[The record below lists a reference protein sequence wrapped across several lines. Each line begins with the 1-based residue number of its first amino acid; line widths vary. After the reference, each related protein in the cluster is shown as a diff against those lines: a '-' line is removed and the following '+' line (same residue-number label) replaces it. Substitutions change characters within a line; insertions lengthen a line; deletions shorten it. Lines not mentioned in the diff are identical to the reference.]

1 MEQEVR
7 KGPLAGVRVIELAGI
22 GPGPLAGMLLA
33 DMGAEVLR
41 IERPGETDLGVK
53 RERRHDLMLRGRKPI
68 ALDLK
73 DPQAVAAVL
82 DLVASADALIEGY
95 RPGVTERMGLGPDVC
110 LARNPRLVYGRITG
124 WGQTGPLAHTAGHDI
139 NYISLT
145 GALNAIGRRGQPP
158 SVPLA
163 YLGDFAGGGMFL
175 LAGVLAALV
184 EAGKSGKG
192 QVVDAAIVD
201 GVAALGSVF
210 HGLVAAGQWHPE
222 RGTNIL
228 DSGAHYYNVYQC
240 KDGGWISVGPI
251 EARFYRDLLA
261 RIGID
266 PASLGEQGDQD
277 KWEAAGERLAEV
289 FRTRT
294 RGEWCDLLEGTDV
307 CFAPVLSY
315 EDAPHHRHLKARE
328 TFVEIDGVMQPAPAP
343 RFSRTPSALPAP
355 PRKPDVRDYEHTL
368 AGWLPPERIEAVR
381 ALSERA
387 ATAAAS
393 GHAGHGQPHKDRQP

>member
-1 MEQEVR
+1 MQEQK
-7 KGPLAGVRVIELAGI
+7 KGPLAGVRIIELAGI
-22 GPGPLAGMLLA
+22 GPGPLAGMMLA

-41 IERPGETDLGVK
+41 IERPGETDLGVR
-53 RERRHDLMLRGRKPI
+53 RERRFDLMLRGRKSI

-82 DLVASADALIEGY
+82 DLVESADALIEGF
-95 RPGVTERMGLGPDVC
+95 RPGVTERLGLGPDAC
-110 LARNPRLVYGRITG
+110 LARNPKLVYGRITG
-124 WGQTGPLAHTAGHDI
+124 WGQTGPLAHTAGHDV
-139 NYISLT
+139 NYIALT
-145 GALNAIGRRGQPP
+145 GALNAIGQRGQPP
-158 SVPLA
+158 AIPPA

-201 GVAALGSVF
+201 GAAALGSVF
-210 HGLVAAGQWHPE
+210 FGLVAAGQWNPE
-222 RGTNIL
+222 RGTNVL

-251 EARFYRDLLA
+251 EARFYRDLLD

-266 PASLGEQGDQD
+266 PASLGEQLDPAN
-277 KWEAAGERLAEV
+277 WEAAGNRLAEL

-294 RGEWCDLLEGTDV
+294 RDEWCALLEGTDA

-315 EDAPHHRHLKARE
+315 EEAPQHAHLKARE
-328 TFVEIDGVMQPAPAP
+328 TFVEIDGIVQPAPAP
-343 RFSRTPSALPAP
+343 RFSRTPSALPTAP
-355 PRKPDVRDYEHTL
+355 RAPDVRDYAHTL
-368 AGWLPPERIEAVR
+368 AGWLPAARIAEVR
-381 ALSERA
+381 ALAEKA
-387 ATAAAS
+387 
-393 GHAGHGQPHKDRQP
+393 DRD

>member
-1 MEQEVR
+1 MQEQK
-7 KGPLAGVRVIELAGI
+7 KGPLAGVRIIELAGI
-22 GPGPLAGMLLA
+22 GPGPLAGMMLA

-41 IERPGETDLGVK
+41 IERPGETDLGVR
-53 RERRHDLMLRGRKPI
+53 RERRFDLMLRGRKSI

-82 DLVASADALIEGY
+82 DLVESADALIEGF
-95 RPGVTERMGLGPDVC
+95 RPGVTERLGLGPDAC
-110 LARNPRLVYGRITG
+110 LARNPKLVYGRITG
-124 WGQTGPLAHTAGHDI
+124 WGQTGPLAHTAGHDV
-139 NYISLT
+139 NYIALT
-145 GALNAIGRRGQPP
+145 GALNAIGQRGQRPAIPP
-158 SVPLA
+158 A

-201 GVAALGSVF
+201 GAAALGSVF
-210 HGLVAAGQWHPE
+210 FGLVAAGQWNPE
-222 RGTNIL
+222 RGTNVL

-251 EARFYRDLLA
+251 EARFYRDLLD

-266 PASLGEQGDQD
+266 PASLGEQLDPAN
-277 KWEAAGERLAEV
+277 WEAAGNRLAEL

-294 RGEWCDLLEGTDV
+294 RDAWCALLEGTDA

-315 EDAPHHRHLKARE
+315 EEAPQHAHLKARE
-328 TFVEIDGVMQPAPAP
+328 TFVEIDGIVQPAPAP
-343 RFSRTPSALPAP
+343 RFSRTPSALPTAP
-355 PRKPDVRDYEHTL
+355 RAPDVRDYAHTL
-368 AGWLPPERIEAVR
+368 AGWLPAARIAEVR
-381 ALSERA
+381 ALAEKA
-387 ATAAAS
+387 
-393 GHAGHGQPHKDRQP
+393 DRD

>member
-1 MEQEVR
+1 MQEQK
-7 KGPLAGVRVIELAGI
+7 KGPLAGVRIIELAGI
-22 GPGPLAGMLLA
+22 GPGPLAGMMLA

-53 RERRHDLMLRGRKPI
+53 RERRFDLMLRGRKSI

-82 DLVASADALIEGY
+82 DLVESADALIEGF
-95 RPGVTERMGLGPDVC
+95 RPGVTERLGLGPEAC
-110 LARNPRLVYGRITG
+110 LARNPKLVYGRITG
-124 WGQTGPLAHTAGHDI
+124 WGQTGPLAHTAGHDV
-139 NYISLT
+139 NYIALT
-145 GALNAIGRRGQPP
+145 GALNAIGQRGQPP
-158 SVPLA
+158 AIPPA

-175 LAGVLAALV
+175 VAGVLAALV

-201 GVAALGSVF
+201 GAAALGSVF
-210 HGLVAAGQWHPE
+210 FGLVAAGQWNPE
-222 RGTNIL
+222 RGTNVL

-251 EARFYRDLLA
+251 EARFYRDLLD

-266 PASLGEQGDQD
+266 PASLGEQLDPAN
-277 KWEAAGERLAEV
+277 WEAAGNRLADL

-294 RGEWCDLLEGTDV
+294 RDEWCALLEGTDA

-315 EDAPHHRHLKARE
+315 EEAPQHAHLKARE
-328 TFVEIDGVMQPAPAP
+328 TFVEIDGIVQPAPAP
-343 RFSRTPSALPAP
+343 RFSRTPSALPTAP
-355 PRKPDVRDYEHTL
+355 RAPDVRDYAHTL
-368 AGWLPPERIEAVR
+368 AGWLPAARIAEVR
-381 ALSERA
+381 ALAEK
-387 ATAAAS
+387 
-393 GHAGHGQPHKDRQP
+393 AGRD

>member
-1 MEQEVR
+1 MQEQK
-7 KGPLAGVRVIELAGI
+7 KGPLAGVRIIELAGI
-22 GPGPLAGMLLA
+22 GPGPLAGMMLA

-41 IERPGETDLGVK
+41 IERPGETDLGVR
-53 RERRHDLMLRGRKPI
+53 RERRFDLMLRGRKSI

-82 DLVASADALIEGY
+82 DLVESADALIEGF
-95 RPGVTERMGLGPDVC
+95 RPGVTERLGLGPDAC
-110 LARNPRLVYGRITG
+110 LARNPKLVYGRITG
-124 WGQTGPLAHTAGHDI
+124 WGQTGPLAHTAGHDV
-139 NYISLT
+139 NYIALT
-145 GALNAIGRRGQPP
+145 GALNAIGQRGQRPAIPP
-158 SVPLA
+158 A

-201 GVAALGSVF
+201 GAAALGSVF
-210 HGLVAAGQWHPE
+210 FGLVAAGQWNPE
-222 RGTNIL
+222 RGTNVL

-251 EARFYRDLLA
+251 EARFYRDLLD

-266 PASLGEQGDQD
+266 PASLGEQLDPAN
-277 KWEAAGERLAEV
+277 WEAAGNRLAEL

-294 RGEWCDLLEGTDV
+294 RDEWCALLEGTDA

-315 EDAPHHRHLKARE
+315 EEAPQHAHLKARE
-328 TFVEIDGVMQPAPAP
+328 TFVEIDGIVQPAPAP
-343 RFSRTPSALPAP
+343 RFSRTPSALPTAP
-355 PRKPDVRDYEHTL
+355 RAPDVRDYAHTL
-368 AGWLPPERIEAVR
+368 AGWLPAARIAEVR
-381 ALSERA
+381 ALAEKA
-387 ATAAAS
+387 
-393 GHAGHGQPHKDRQP
+393 DRD

>member
-1 MEQEVR
+1 MQEQK
-7 KGPLAGVRVIELAGI
+7 KGPLAGVRIIELAGI
-22 GPGPLAGMLLA
+22 GPGPLAGMMLA

-53 RERRHDLMLRGRKPI
+53 RERRFDLMLRGRKSI

-82 DLVASADALIEGY
+82 DLVESADALIEGF
-95 RPGVTERMGLGPDVC
+95 RPGVTERLGLGPEAC
-110 LARNPRLVYGRITG
+110 LARNPKLVYGRITG
-124 WGQTGPLAHTAGHDI
+124 WGQTGPLAHTAGHDV
-139 NYISLT
+139 NYIALT
-145 GALNAIGRRGQPP
+145 GALNAIGQRGQPP
-158 SVPLA
+158 AIPPA

-201 GVAALGSVF
+201 GAAALGSVF
-210 HGLVAAGQWHPE
+210 FGLVAAGQWNPE
-222 RGTNIL
+222 RGTNVL

-251 EARFYRDLLA
+251 EARFYRDLLD

-266 PASLGEQGDQD
+266 PASLGEQLDPAN
-277 KWEAAGERLAEV
+277 WEAAGNRLADL

-294 RGEWCDLLEGTDV
+294 RDEWCALLEGTDA

-315 EDAPHHRHLKARE
+315 EEAPQHAHLKARE
-328 TFVEIDGVMQPAPAP
+328 TFVEIDGIVQPAPAP
-343 RFSRTPSALPAP
+343 RFSRTPSALPTAP
-355 PRKPDVRDYEHTL
+355 RAPDVRDYAHTL
-368 AGWLPPERIEAVR
+368 AGWLPAARIAEVR
-381 ALSERA
+381 ALAEK
-387 ATAAAS
+387 
-393 GHAGHGQPHKDRQP
+393 AGRD

>member
-1 MEQEVR
+1 MQEQK
-7 KGPLAGVRVIELAGI
+7 KGPLAGVRIIELAGI
-22 GPGPLAGMLLA
+22 GPGPLAGMMLA

-53 RERRHDLMLRGRKPI
+53 RERRFDLMLRGRKSI

-73 DPQAVAAVL
+73 DPRAVAAVL
-82 DLVASADALIEGY
+82 DLVESADALIEGF
-95 RPGVTERMGLGPDVC
+95 RPGVTERLGLGPNAC
-110 LARNPRLVYGRITG
+110 LARNPKLVYGRITG
-124 WGQTGPLAHTAGHDI
+124 WGQTGPLAHTAGHDV
-139 NYISLT
+139 NYIALT
-145 GALNAIGRRGQPP
+145 GALNAIGQRGQPP
-158 SVPLA
+158 AIPPA

-201 GVAALGSVF
+201 GAAALGSVF
-210 HGLVAAGQWHPE
+210 FGLVAAGQWNPE
-222 RGTNIL
+222 RGTNVL

-251 EARFYRDLLA
+251 EARFYRDLLD

-266 PASLGEQGDQD
+266 PASLGEQLDPAN
-277 KWEAAGERLAEV
+277 WEVAGNRLAEL

-294 RGEWCDLLEGTDV
+294 RDEWCALLEGTDA

-315 EDAPHHRHLKARE
+315 EEAPQHAHLKARE
-328 TFVEIDGVMQPAPAP
+328 TFVEIDGIVQPAPAP
-343 RFSRTPSALPAP
+343 RFSRTPSALPTAP
-355 PRKPDVRDYEHTL
+355 RAPDVRDYAHTL
-368 AGWLPPERIEAVR
+368 AGWLPAARIAEVR
-381 ALSERA
+381 ALAEK
-387 ATAAAS
+387 
-393 GHAGHGQPHKDRQP
+393 AGRD